1 MSCQGLGVPV
11 ALRSLSLGT
20 SCGQG
25 TYFPHQLGVDEETGA
40 QGSQQLCSRSPAQE
54 AAEPTLKPSTAPP
67 IRRWRALYYC
77 RTALLPSLPFLQR
90 SWGVLLPWA
99 LLPPQLADQSLP
111 VPGTHSCSCRSVF
124 IPQPGLPPKHK

>member
-1 MSCQGLGVPV
+1 MLTAHQTSVN
-11 ALRSLSLGT
+11 LSTFNTLFLI
-20 SCGQG
+20 CI
-25 TYFPHQLGVDEETGA
+25 
-40 QGSQQLCSRSPAQE
+40 
-54 AAEPTLKPSTAPP
+54 EPTLKPSTAPP